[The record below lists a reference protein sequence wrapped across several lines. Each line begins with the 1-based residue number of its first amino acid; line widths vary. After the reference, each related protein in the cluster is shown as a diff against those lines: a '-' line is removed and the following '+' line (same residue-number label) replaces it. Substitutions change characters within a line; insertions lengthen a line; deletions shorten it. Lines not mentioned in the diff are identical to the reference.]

1 MKTNMKKRIALLTA
15 MAISMTAVLA
25 GCSGDA
31 KEKGTSDN
39 GGKDTSAEGGT
50 FIVRSVGDPMSF
62 NPNIQGDDNGYPIA
76 QNTYRRLCAL
86 DSSKQN
92 IVPEAATKWEYS
104 DDAKQLTFTLRED
117 LKWSDGKPLTS
128 KDVKYTFDTIKESPT
143 YYFSAN
149 MANVESIEAPDD
161 YTVIFHLIEPDA
173 AFVNILGWYA
183 TFIMP
188 EHIYNN
194 GEKWEDNKEISDPT
208 VTCGPFT
215 VEEYVQGES
224 VTLVRDENYPEPAKL
239 DKLIFSIIPDEA
251 TAIQALKNGEI
262 DFFENLPASYVK
274 ELGADPNLRVEV
286 NEYPSP
292 IRMVFNMENETVADQ
307 AVRKAI
313 AMAIDRE
320 EISEKVFDGIQK
332 PEYSLYP
339 SIVEWAANTEDT
351 APEFDV
357 AGAQKV
363 LEDAGYTK
371 NSDGMYITG
380 LTLDVFE
387 GSGYP
392 DTAKLI
398 KATLEE
404 VGIGV
409 EVQVSEY
416 NAWSQKVSV
425 DRDFSILLMGGF
437 MGPDPS
443 ALTNRIGTGK
453 GANYGS
459 YSNPEV
465 DNLLKQ
471 GAATIDQNE
480 RAEYYKEAQKILAED
495 LPYLNIVSFAG
506 PEGSS
511 ANFKNLP
518 FDGAG
523 KWGWADYSH
532 VEKVK

>member
-1 MKTNMKKRIALLTA
+1 MLTKRL
-15 MAISMTAVLA
+15 
-25 GCSGDA
+25 
-31 KEKGTSDN
+31 
-39 GGKDTSAEGGT
+39 
-50 FIVRSVGDPMSF
+50 
-62 NPNIQGDDNGYPIA
+62 
-76 QNTYRRLCAL
+76 RRQL
-86 DSSKQN
+86 Q
-92 IVPEAATKWEYS
+92 W
-104 DDAKQLTFTLRED
+104 QLT
-117 LKWSDGKPLTS
+117 
-128 KDVKYTFDTIKESPT
+128 
-143 YYFSAN
+143 
-149 MANVESIEAPDD
+149 
-161 YTVIFHLIEPDA
+161 
-173 AFVNILGWYA
+173 
-183 TFIMP
+183 
-188 EHIYNN
+188 
-194 GEKWEDNKEISDPT
+194 
-208 VTCGPFT
+208 
-215 VEEYVQGES
+215 
-224 VTLVRDENYPEPAKL
+224 
-239 DKLIFSIIPDEA
+239 
-251 TAIQALKNGEI
+251 
-262 DFFENLPASYVK
+262 
-274 ELGADPNLRVEV
+274 
-286 NEYPSP
+286 
-292 IRMVFNMENETVADQ
+292 
-307 AVRKAI
+307 
-313 AMAIDRE
+313 RE

-332 PEYSLYP
+332 PEYSFYP

-480 RAEYYKEAQKILAED
+480 RAEYYSKKRRKFLAED

-518 FDGAG
+518 LWSRKGDG
-523 KWGWADYSH
+523 ADYSQ
-532 VEKVK
+532 